1 MGLYTTTING
11 INVDVYY
18 KYKKCRDAF
27 GTGDSPTY
35 HDLEIISIELTS
47 DSVNLMPIIGLAYIE
62 EIENE
67 IIEME
72 GE

>member
-1 MGLYTTTING
+1 MPLYTTSING
-11 INVDVYY
+11 ITVDVYY
-18 KYKKCRDAF
+18 KYEKCRDAF

-35 HDLEIISIELTS
+35 HDLEIIAIESPS
-47 DSVNLMPIIGLAYIE
+47 DTVNLMPIIDLAYIE

-67 IIEME
+67 IIQME

>member
-1 MGLYTTTING
+1 MGLHTTTING
-11 INVDVYY
+11 VSVDVYY
-18 KYKKCRDAF
+18 KYEKCRDAF

-35 HDLEIISIELTS
+35 HDLEIIAIESPS
-47 DSVNLMPIIGLAYIE
+47 DTVNLMPIIDLAYIE

-72 GE
+72 GK